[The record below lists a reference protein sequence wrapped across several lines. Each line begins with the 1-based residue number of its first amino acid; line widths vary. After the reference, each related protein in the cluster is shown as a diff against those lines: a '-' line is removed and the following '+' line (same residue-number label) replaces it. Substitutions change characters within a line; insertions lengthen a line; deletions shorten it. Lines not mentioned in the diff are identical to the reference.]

1 MYFFQ
6 IPNDPKCNKSFVN
19 FALVMMRSFAFIFH
33 SFSFLNILLCL
44 KWWRSQ
50 TTNHLAWLAVPSW
63 CQTQLF
69 LFSQDPSLPRNL
81 KWCVQAPA
89 KNTRAFTAAW
99 TQWKRWSLWSVLALC
114 PLEAENNLRLGCFH
128 PSSPFDKAS
137 ATLTCLL
144 FFGGGGEGGSCIIH
158 MHQSLYYLWV
168 MIPLFIR
175 QLINLL
181 FIGQACLLSPAESGG
196 HGGEPGVRA
205 GCSAPGR
212 PGPQVA
218 PSFGQR
224 GKDDRGYLRR
234 SWGKKSLL
242 KWPKVC
248 MSFVRRM
255 SSEMFV
261 LAQQNGL

>member
-1 MYFFQ
+1 MTADGCRHSSIECLVFNLSGFLKWNNSIQNINNKTHWNKTQDSFNFYLLYTKHNSHFTTFVLMYFFQ
-6 IPNDPKCNKSFVN
+6 IPNYPKCNKSFVN

-137 ATLTCLL
+137 ATLTCL
-144 FFGGGGEGGSCIIH
+144 
-158 MHQSLYYLWV
+158 
-168 MIPLFIR
+168 
-175 QLINLL
+175 
-181 FIGQACLLSPAESGG
+181 
-196 HGGEPGVRA
+196 
-205 GCSAPGR
+205 
-212 PGPQVA
+212 
-218 PSFGQR
+218 
-224 GKDDRGYLRR
+224 
-234 SWGKKSLL
+234 
-242 KWPKVC
+242 
-248 MSFVRRM
+248 
-255 SSEMFV
+255 
-261 LAQQNGL
+261 